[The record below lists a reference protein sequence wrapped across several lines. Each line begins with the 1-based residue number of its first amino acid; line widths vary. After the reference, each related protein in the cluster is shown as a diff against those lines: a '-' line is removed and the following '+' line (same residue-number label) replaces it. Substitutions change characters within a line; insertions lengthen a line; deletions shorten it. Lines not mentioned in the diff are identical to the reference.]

1 MFRLINTQLLSGAFL
16 PSCGAEQTDICRK
29 SPQCLL
35 KWLEWNRLR
44 RKVALFHNKHLLQ
57 YCFMAKVGDHRF
69 NLLLNTN
76 NLHFLTKSDQIWQCG
91 DKKSSRFKYK
101 FEDTHFNKV
110 TERNED
116 DLKKKSILFHVMCN
130 ILPADKSL
138 KIKIVHNGVWS
149 ILDFWGRYWFIT
161 YRIVYLFFNININI
175 IFVIKFS

>member
-76 NLHFLTKSDQIWQCG
+76 NLHFLTKSDKIWQCG
-91 DKKSSRFKYK
+91 DKK
-101 FEDTHFNKV
+101 
-110 TERNED
+110 
-116 DLKKKSILFHVMCN
+116 
-130 ILPADKSL
+130 ILPFQIQIWRYSL
-138 KIKIVHNGVWS
+138 QQSYWEK
-149 ILDFWGRYWFIT
+149 WGWFKKEKYFISCN
-161 YRIVYLFFNININI
+161 V
-175 IFVIKFS
+175 